1 MKFNLKVISNIIGIL
16 LMINGFLMLTAV
28 PFGVYHNE
36 GSWKGILISALINSA
51 VGFFLYYR
59 TKDNEN
65 KDLKKRDGYL
75 IVISSWVFLSFFGML
90 YLAYLQ
96 VKDHMHQITVLTCRF
111 RKSAE
116 YNLYPK

>member
-28 PFGVYHNE
+28 PFGLYHNE

-75 IVISSWVFLSFFGML
+75 IVISSWVFMSFFGML
-90 YLAYLQ
+90 PYLIK
-96 VKDHMHQITVLTCRF
+96 VKSQIFTMLF
-111 RKSAE
+111 LKQFQDILPLE
-116 YNLYPK
+116 QPY